1 MASATIVATA
11 GQLLAQ
17 QALEQSFVIT
27 NAAVARFKVKQMF
40 FRANNSTLVNVFGHK
55 NNKKR
60 KDCSSDRKQT
70 LFSKTFLCSH
80 QRMHAYIGASRN

>member
-55 NNKKR
+55 NNKKEKIAATENKLCFR
-60 KDCSSDRKQT
+60 KHFCVPINV
-70 LFSKTFLCSH
+70 C
-80 QRMHAYIGASRN
+80 MHT